1 MYSVYAIG
9 VNYCIDKDTL
19 GNACMRGGTHTV
31 KLRLELDTTFLF
43 FTTSF
48 IQKQVFFHFFSNP
61 FSRLLETKF
70 SIEIVLFLGR
80 LLNLILSG

>member
-9 VNYCIDKDTL
+9 VNYCIDKDNL

-31 KLRLELDTTFLF
+31 KLRLELDTT
-43 FTTSF
+43 SF

-61 FSRLLETKF
+61 FSRLMETKF
-70 SIEIVLFLGR
+70 SIQNVLFLGR
-80 LLNLILSG
+80 LFNLILSG